1 MPTGSTA
8 YANWVNSVCK
18 RVEKICQLYVYVCV
32 HTHKKTSSKC
42 RGRFSRK
49 NGSFLS
55 RVFKGFRVEKVC
67 QIRKNILLFIP
78 ELSFYR
84 LSVVFRLFGGFLL
97 YRSLRFWGF
106 FVNIRVK
113 KVCQSIK
120 KHNFFHKKRTG
131 KTRHFTQNARVC
143 LLPFYRLSVLYQRA
157 AKPQRSE
164 NEAREKSQQNLTLS
178 LAFTSIDIYR

>member
-8 YANWVNSVCK
+8 YANWVDSVCK

-32 HTHKKTSSKC
+32 HTHKKQAQSVAGGFPEK
-42 RGRFSRK
+42 GGVFSRGYLRASGLK
-49 NGSFLS
+49 KYAKSEKTSCFLFPS
-55 RVFKGFRVEKVC
+55 S
-67 QIRKNILLFIP
+67 LFIGSR
-78 ELSFYR
+78 SF
-84 LSVVFRLFGGFLL
+84 FGFLGVFSFTVL
-97 YRSLRFWGF
+97 CGFGAF

-131 KTRHFTQNARVC
+131 ETRHFTQNARVC